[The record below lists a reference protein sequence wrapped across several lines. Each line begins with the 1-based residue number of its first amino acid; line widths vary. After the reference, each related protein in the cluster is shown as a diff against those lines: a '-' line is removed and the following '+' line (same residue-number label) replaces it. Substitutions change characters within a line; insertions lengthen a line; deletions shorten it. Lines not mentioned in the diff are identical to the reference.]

1 MRLRRGLAI
10 GLGSWAMASP
20 LPLPAQPLPIQGM
33 VELQPPFPLPQDSQ
47 LDVQLLELATAGG
60 PNILVGRQQLQPRG
74 RSPYPFQLPLRAG
87 AIVPGR
93 RYELRALLHQRGRW
107 LFRSERGQPLPRGTT
122 APLQLTVL
130 PVADAPL
137 RGLTWLRAPAA
148 STSPPPGAPR
158 QEQQFRL
165 DPLSREWSGS
175 ADCNRIVGRFRS
187 GAGQQLQLE
196 PLAGTMQLCEPAV
209 MAEEQRFLTALR
221 RVSRWRLD
229 GQGRLELLDSEAG
242 LLLRMETRSP

>member
-1 MRLRRGLAI
+1 
-10 GLGSWAMASP
+10 MASL
-20 LPLPAQPLPIQGM
+20 LPLPAQPLPIQGV

-47 LDVQLLELATAGG
+47 LDVQLLELATADG
-60 PNILVGRQQLQPRG
+60 PTVLVGRRQLQPQG
-74 RSPYPFQLPLRAG
+74 RPPYPFHLPLRAG

-93 RYELRALLHQRGRW
+93 RYELRVLLHQRGRW
-107 LFRSERGQPLPRGTT
+107 LFRSERGQLLPRGPA

-148 STSPPPGAPR
+148 STPPPPGAPR

-175 ADCNRIVGRFRS
+175 ADCNRIVGRFQS
-187 GAGQQLQLE
+187 GAGQQLRLE
-196 PLAGTMQLCEPAV
+196 PLAGTMRVCEPVV
-209 MAEEQRFLTALR
+209 MAEGEGASRRSAEQAAAQAALTQLAG
-221 RVSRWRLD
+221 RVR
-229 GQGRLELLDSEAG
+229 
-242 LLLRMETRSP
+242 